1 MKSAIRPWTYEERV
15 ILKKNY
21 FLVPLTELIK
31 QLPGRTESS
40 VYSQVYYLKKRGW
53 RFQQR
58 PSKEHE

>member
-21 FLVPLTELIK
+21 FVVPLIELQK

-40 VYSQVYYLKKRGW
+40 IYSQVYYLKKRGW
-53 RFQQR
+53 RFKQR
-58 PSKEHE
+58 SLREFE